1 MILYFQDCK
10 HLLEKTFQLTLLDA
24 AWVQCKV
31 NVGGVKVRLGG
42 GAFIPVKATI
52 VSITTNHNNCDGI
65 TSDKA

>member
-1 MILYFQDCK
+1 LMQHGFNARLM
-10 HLLEKTFQLTLLDA
+10 LVVSRLD
-24 AWVQCKV
+24 
-31 NVGGVKVRLGG
+31 LGG